1 MDTYGFILLILKS
14 SQKYY
19 KVSMVTTHV
28 NTYIEQRL
36 PVEKREIWEWRQ
48 WIVKS
53 DKFCF

>member
-36 PVEKREIWEWRQ
+36 PVEKREI
-48 WIVKS
+48 
-53 DKFCF
+53 